1 VWISRALVGSGPLS
15 SLGFGDASDTV
26 LSRGMQLN
34 VRSEHFYC
42 AWFSIRESCL
52 CQNLD
57 QFSVQM
63 VESVNNNS
71 SGCLALCGVR
81 MLTAGICT
89 EMASLLCL
97 VQQL

>member
-1 VWISRALVGSGPLS
+1 
-15 SLGFGDASDTV
+15 
-26 LSRGMQLN
+26 MQLN

-63 VESVNNNS
+63 VESVSNNS
-71 SGCLALCGVR
+71 GGCVALCGVR
-81 MLTAGICT
+81 MLMLAFVQKPDCWHLFRNGQPP
-89 EMASLLCL
+89 LLGSAAVTIL
-97 VQQL
+97 SSRLPRYLI